1 MRRSACLLLL
11 LAVPALAQKPSVL
24 GNTKDDEDE
33 WAKKPARPAAAPSAG
48 ADVAL
53 LRGLLFATEPNPLEV
68 RTQAIEDLGLL
79 GDPRALNP
87 LAQMVFDP
95 NPAVWT
101 AALRAIGAMRHP
113 RAEEI
118 LSNIVRHPSLSE
130 AHKLKALEYLPFQN
144 TASAIRFIAAVPR
157 TTTLPTGVQNL
168 GRRIMLEIPLAR
180 GGTQ

>member
-1 MRRSACLLLL
+1 MRSACLVFL
-11 LAVPALAQKPSVL
+11 LALPALGQGRPSTF
-24 GNTKDDEDE
+24 GNTKDDEE
-33 WAKKPARPAAAPSAG
+33 PAARKADVATPG
-48 ADVAL
+48 PDVAL
-53 LRGLLFATEPNPLEV
+53 LRGILFATEPNPLEV

-79 GDPRALNP
+79 GDARALNP

-101 AALRAIGAMRHP
+101 AALRAIGAIRHP

-144 TASAIRFIAAVPR
+144 TPSAIRFIASVQR
-157 TTTLPTGVQNL
+157 TTTLPIGVQNL